1 MSKLIPAKIG
11 DYLDIITDYHSNG
24 AYKKLKENVELLD
37 EQLSLEH

>member
-24 AYKKLKENVELLD
+24 AYKVSAK
-37 EQLSLEH
+37 